1 MKIEKLANLI
11 EEFAPLSLQEEWDNS
26 GFQIKAK
33 SEVSRVLV
41 ALELTSQVIDEAIE
55 QKCDMILTHH
65 PLFFE
70 GIKLIDYG
78 TVKGGFINRLIDE
91 DISVYSSHTPFDICD
106 GGNNDY
112 IGKLIGAKDIMFIPG
127 DEDKICRMSWV
138 DSAKM
143 NDFIDLLADKLQMD
157 KKYFNFT
164 GDINAT
170 VNKVGWCTGAGSE
183 FITLAKAAGCDTFI
197 TGDLKYH
204 QAIEAKELGLN
215 VIDCG
220 HYGTEHIFI
229 ENMADKL
236 KGADIEIIKSKVDA
250 NPFNLF

>member
-11 EEFAPLSLQEEWDNS
+11 EEFAPLSLQEDWDNS

-33 SEVSRVLV
+33 SEVNRVLI
-41 ALELTSQVIDEAIE
+41 ALELTSAVIDEAIE
-55 QKCDMILTHH
+55 NGCDMILTHH
-65 PLFFE
+65 RLFFE
-70 GIKLIDYG
+70 EVKMIDYG

-112 IGKLIGAKDIMFIPG
+112 IGKLINARDVMLIPG
-127 DEDKICRMSWV
+127 DEDRICRMSWV
-138 DSAKM
+138 EPTKM
-143 NDFIDLLADKLQMD
+143 SDFIELLADKFMID
-157 KKYFNFT
+157 KKYFNFS
-164 GDINAT
+164 GDINAA
-170 VNKVGWCTGAGSE
+170 VNKVGWCSGAGAE
-183 FITLAKAAGCDTFI
+183 FVNLAKAAGCDTFI

-204 QAIEAKELGLN
+204 QAIEAKEIGIN

-229 ENMADKL
+229 ENM
-236 KGADIEIIKSKVDA
+236 DI
-250 NPFNLF
+250 